1 MPGVPTLVEELRSR
15 KPHSIAKEKKKKRKT
30 IIKFLKDK
38 KGKINRGFPRTVLT
52 QYFLPSRF

>member
-1 MPGVPTLVEELRSR
+1 MPGVLSLVEELRSR
-15 KPHSIAKEKKKKRKT
+15 KPHGTARKKKT

-38 KGKINRGFPRTVLT
+38 KGKINRGFPGTVLT